1 MDKTTSISTFRYDQY
16 FQKHMGDQL
25 LVDFFNDKN
34 VQSAFAPA
42 AGLGTVTSLR
52 AKDMPCTK
60 MSFEFFD
67 RLAAAGAPH
76 GARPGPASLAPPRC
90 APVDDPEPLKGSLG
104 ADDAA
109 AAADIVRSSGSIVQ
123 CMPQYVD
130 DICVSDKL
138 RELLMI
144 EDSEDYELYSDEER
158 GEVLMRV
165 LRACVVGGPL
175 CQYED
180 NVKPYFQVTKALYK
194 DFLSVKKNAETS
206 KLEIVT
212 HAYEVRSTKNDG
224 TPLFKAKS
232 GHEFCFVFVDPTK
245 RHVTCWHSNWHNGF
259 FGDS

>member
-1 MDKTTSISTFRYDQY
+1 MVDAASETFTFHPVAEKGFCCFTDPATKDYFQKWGMDKTTSISTFRYDQY

-67 RLAAAGAPH
+67 RL
-76 GARPGPASLAPPRC
+76 
-90 APVDDPEPLKGSLG
+90 
-104 ADDAA
+104 